1 MMASLQHQEAALIP
15 VLVLWVKG
23 SDLLQLQHRS
33 DSKPSICLRV
43 AKKEKREK
51 KEIYFGSKIIEGV
64 WSNSESATAPGAE
77 IPGGSFQSQDAD
89 FWTDAKLGGAAQ
101 WGLGSVR
108 AGLLKTFLHGDPRI
122 SLGSAKDTFAH
133 CSLLYSSL
141 KVGEWFGLESFPSPR
156 ILLS

>member
-1 MMASLQHQEAALIP
+1 MASLQHQEAALIP

-77 IPGGSFQSQDAD
+77 FQVDH
-89 FWTDAKLGGAAQ
+89 FN
-101 WGLGSVR
+101 
-108 AGLLKTFLHGDPRI
+108 PRMQI
-122 SLGSAKDTFAH
+122 
-133 CSLLYSSL
+133 
-141 KVGEWFGLESFPSPR
+141 FGLMQNWEVLPSGDWVQ
-156 ILLS
+156 